1 MTIRGAKFSTL
12 ILFSF
17 AVVTL
22 LFALSFMP
30 ITSSKSQNQADR
42 DEQKKM
48 TEAIRRG
55 GYREAAKIKG
65 HYVGTVDPYWDWA
78 SFDLETLTKS
88 SAAVVIGIPEKSS
101 GQLDSSGEMI
111 VTQFDVRVKEA
122 IKGTPLAENSVVKV
136 ALLGGRV
143 DFEDGTSAELQTPKS
158 EPMVEG
164 RKYLLFLYANR
175 NGSDVYLLTGGPQG
189 LFELKGQAGIKA
201 HARPNDPAVKE
212 VQNLS
217 EDGLLK
223 KVKDYAH
230 KWPESQQCCN

>member
-1 MTIRGAKFSTL
+1 MATRGKRFSVL
-12 ILFSF
+12 IIFLF
-17 AVVTL
+17 AVVTVL
-22 LFALSFMP
+22 SALYFMP
-30 ITSSKSQNQADR
+30 ITSSKSQNQNG

-48 TEAIRRG
+48 ADAIRRG
-55 GYREAAKIKG
+55 GYKEAARIKG

-88 SAAVVIGIPEKSS
+88 SAAVVIGIPERSK
-101 GQLDSSGEMI
+101 GQLNSNGEMI
-111 VTQFDVRVKEA
+111 VTQFDVRVKET
-122 IKGTPLAENSVVKV
+122 IKGTHAENSVVKV

-143 DFEDGTSAELQTPKS
+143 DFEDGTSAELRTRDF
-158 EPMVEG
+158 EPMLEG

-212 VQNLS
+212 VQNLN
-217 EDGLLK
+217 EDGLRE

-230 KWPESQQCCN
+230 KWPESQQCCK

>member
-1 MTIRGAKFSTL
+1 MAIRGKTFSVL
-12 ILFSF
+12 ILFLF

-22 LFALSFMP
+22 LFALSSTP
-30 ITSSKSQNQADR
+30 ITSSKSQNQTNG

-48 TEAIRRG
+48 AEAIRRG
-55 GYREAAKIKG
+55 GYREAARIKG

-88 SAAVVIGIPEKSS
+88 SAAVVIGIPENSR
-101 GQLDSSGEMI
+101 GQLDSNGEMI
-111 VTQFDVRVKEA
+111 VTQFDVRVKES
-122 IKGTPLAENSVVKV
+122 IKGTHAENSVVKV

-143 DFEDGTSAELQTPKS
+143 DFDDGTSAELQTP
-158 EPMVEG
+158 EFERMLEG

-201 HARPNDPAVKE
+201 HARSSDPAVKE

-217 EDGLLK
+217 EDGLRE
-223 KVKDYAH
+223 KVKDYAR

>member
-1 MTIRGAKFSTL
+1 MATRSKRFSVL
-12 ILFSF
+12 IVFLF

-22 LFALSFMP
+22 LSALYFMP
-30 ITSSKSQNQADR
+30 ITSSKSQNQNG

-65 HYVGTVDPYWDWA
+65 HYVSTVDPYWDWA

-88 SAAVVIGIPEKSS
+88 SAAVVIGIPEGSKGRLDAE
-101 GQLDSSGEMI
+101 GQMI
-111 VTQFDVRVKEA
+111 VTEFDVRVKET

-143 DFEDGTSAELQTPKS
+143 DFEDGTSAELRTRDS
-158 EPMVEG
+158 EPMLEG
-164 RKYLLFLYANR
+164 KKYLLFLYANR

-189 LFELKGQAGIKA
+189 LFELRGQAGIKA
-201 HARPNDPAVKE
+201 HARSSDPAVKE
-212 VQNLS
+212 VQNLN
-217 EDGLLK
+217 EDGLRE
-223 KVKDYAH
+223 KVKDYAR
-230 KWPESQQCCN
+230 KWPESQQCCK

>member
-1 MTIRGAKFSTL
+1 MVIRGKKFSL
-12 ILFSF
+12 SILFSF
-17 AVVTL
+17 AVVTF
-22 LFALSFMP
+22 LFALYFMP
-30 ITSSKSQNQADR
+30 VTSSKSQNQPDR

-55 GYREAAKIKG
+55 GYREAARIKR

-88 SAAVVIGIPEKSS
+88 SAAVVIGVPESS
-101 GQLDSSGEMI
+101 KGQLDPSGEMI
-111 VTQFDVRVKEA
+111 VTQFDVRVKET
-122 IKGTPLAENSVVKV
+122 IKGAHAANSVIKV

-143 DFEDGTSAELQTPKS
+143 DFEDGTSAELQTPKA
-158 EPMVEG
+158 EPMLEG

-189 LFELKGQAGIKA
+189 LFELKGQAGVSA

-212 VQNLS
+212 VQNLT
-217 EDGLLK
+217 EDGLLE
-223 KVKDYAH
+223 KVKDFAH
-230 KWPESQQCCN
+230 KWPESRQCCN

>member
-1 MTIRGAKFSTL
+1 MAIRGKKFSGL

-17 AVVTL
+17 AVVTF
-22 LFALSFMP
+22 LFALFFMP
-30 ITSSKSQNQADR
+30 VTSSKSQNQTDR

-65 HYVGTVDPYWDWA
+65 HYVSTVDPYWDWA

-88 SAAVVIGIPEKSS
+88 SAAVVIGIPERSK
-101 GQLDSSGEMI
+101 GQLDSDGQMI
-111 VTQFDVRVKEA
+111 VTQFDVRVKET
-122 IKGTPLAENSVVKV
+122 IKGTHAENSVVKV

-143 DFEDGTSAELQTPKS
+143 DFEDGTSAELRARDF
-158 EPMVEG
+158 EPMLEG
-164 RKYLLFLYANR
+164 KKYLLFLYANR

-201 HARPNDPAVKE
+201 HARSSDPAVNE

-217 EDGLLK
+217 EDGLRE
-223 KVKDYAH
+223 KVKDYAR
-230 KWPESQQCCN
+230 KSPESQQCCN

>member
-1 MTIRGAKFSTL
+1 
-12 ILFSF
+12 
-17 AVVTL
+17 
-22 LFALSFMP
+22 MP
-30 ITSSKSQNQADR
+30 ITSSKSQNQNG

-48 TEAIRRG
+48 ADAIRRG
-55 GYREAAKIKG
+55 GYKEAARIKG

-88 SAAVVIGIPEKSS
+88 SAAVVIGIPEKSK
-101 GQLDSSGEMI
+101 GQLNSNGEMI
-111 VTQFDVRVKEA
+111 VTQFDVRVKET
-122 IKGTPLAENSVVKV
+122 IKGTHAENSVVKV

-143 DFEDGTSAELQTPKS
+143 DFEDGTSAELRTRDF
-158 EPMVEG
+158 EPMLEG

-212 VQNLS
+212 VQNLN
-217 EDGLLK
+217 EDGLRE

-230 KWPESQQCCN
+230 KWPESQQCCK